1 MKKGFTIIEILA
13 TIIVLSLIMILAY
26 NSTKIASDVAKE
38 KILENKIN
46 TTKQMLMMWSKDHI
60 ECFKN
65 EVSDKCIIGL
75 NNNCTEIVDTNYLK
89 CTTTYEVLARWN
101 IIKYDEDEKIINPLT
116 KDEMNNE
123 EVIIYYDKQN
133 NRFYGEI

>member
-13 TIIVLSLIMILAY
+13 TIIVLSLIMVLAY

-75 NNNCTEIVDTNYLK
+75 NKNCVNVDDTNYLK
-89 CTTTYEVLARWN
+89 CTTNYETLATYN
-101 IIKYDEDEKIINPLT
+101 IIKYDEDNKIINPLT
-116 KDEMNNE
+116 KEEMNNNE
-123 EVIIYYDKQN
+123 IIIYYDKLN